1 MYPNISCYKL
11 ISQNLFSNT
20 GLTSGSSC
28 SEANRISNL
37 DQCLLDIG
45 GFGFNNTAFWF
56 GTQYATNCPNG
67 IYSNTLDCFNPL
79 PQPGSESIFH
89 RLFPDGYDPAHLDR
103 FLDMEFI
110 SPAGKMSIIL
120 FICRIILVAVS
131 RLPVQLYHRNSI
143 DRFLNFAH
151 TEIRMFFLAHRIRVS
166 EILPWVENFILPIPS
181 YPGRQVKSSYEIA
194 P

>member
-1 MYPNISCYKL
+1 MMLLINISK
-11 ISQNLFSNT
+11 FVSNT
-20 GLTSGSSC
+20 GLTAGSSC

-110 SPAGKMSIIL
+110 SPAGKMTVL
-120 FICRIILVAVS
+120 FICHIIHAAVS
-131 RLPVQLYHRNSI
+131 RYTLRSHANQSNSI
-143 DRFLNFAH
+143 VA
-151 TEIRMFFLAHRIRVS
+151 
-166 EILPWVENFILPIPS
+166 
-181 YPGRQVKSSYEIA
+181 IA
-194 P
+194 SMLSCC